1 MKVGIITFHR
11 VNNYGAVLQAY
22 ALQKTIRRLGFDCE
36 IIDYRRKNVRDIFL
50 WQRNKAGS
58 LLKGRPDRQP
68 YTNAEFIR
76 MVCDTIFFNN
86 RKVAAKFNA
95 FRKHLP
101 MSRPVNSDSVRQ
113 LNREYDLF
121 LSGSD
126 QVWNCG
132 RVYLDKNYFLD
143 FVEDDNR
150 KGSYAASFGIKS
162 VPDKYRAEYKVLLSA
177 YRYLSVRESA
187 GADIIREL
195 TGREANVVL
204 DPTLLLDKG
213 EWSRLIGDGRRIKP
227 AVVVYML
234 EYSEALLDFARGL
247 SQRTGCPV
255 HLLKKTFGHRL
266 NEDYRT
272 DVGPLEWL
280 KELKEA
286 EYVVTNSFHGVAFS
300 INFNKQFYVEIARER
315 IRGAMASRIEDILT
329 AFQLTER
336 LISPENAGSMDI
348 TEGIDYGKVNRRLE
362 ELRADSCSYLEE
374 MLKHEKR

>member
-1 MKVGIITFHR
+1 MKVGIITFHN

-50 WQRNKAGS
+50 WQRNKAGA

-76 MVCDTIFFNN
+76 MFCNTVFFNN
-86 RKVAAKFNA
+86 RKVAAKFDA
-95 FRKHLP
+95 FRKRLP

-132 RVYLDKNYFLD
+132 RVCLDKNYFLD
-143 FVEDDNR
+143 FVEDDGR

-162 VPDKYRAEYKVLLSA
+162 VPDKYRDEYKALLLA

-234 EYSEALLDFARGL
+234 EYSETLLDFARSL
-247 SQRTGCPV
+247 SERTGCPV
-255 HLLKKTFGHRL
+255 RLLNKPFGHRL

-272 DVGPLEWL
+272 GVGPLDWL
-280 KELKEA
+280 KEIKEA
-286 EYVVTNSFHGVAFS
+286 AYVVTNSFHGVAFS
-300 INFNKQFYVEIARER
+300 INFNKLFYVEIARER
-315 IRGAMASRIEDILT
+315 IRGAMGSRIEDILT
-329 AFQLTER
+329 AFQLMER
-336 LISPENAGSMDI
+336 LISPGNTGSVNSM
-348 TEGIDYGKVNRRLE
+348 EEIDYGKVNRRLE
-362 ELRADSCSYLEE
+362 ELRAHSCSYLKE
-374 MLKHEKR
+374 MLRTPK